1 MSTKFLLSVM
11 LPLALAGCSSLS
23 GLGGDARPTCKAPE
37 GVPCRSVSGVYVNSS
52 PDASAASAVPST
64 LIAATPRPAHPT
76 RAMGSDEP
84 PPTLGAIR
92 SEPTVLR
99 IWVAPFEDSDG
110 DLVDQSW
117 VYLQVDNGRW
127 LVEHSRE
134 RIRQAFAPR
143 MPEGAAPSP
152 VLTPA
157 PPSKSPAAAPS
168 PAARPAGIP
177 AIAPPT
183 PKARRPAGAQP

>member
-1 MSTKFLLSVM
+1 MSRMSTKFLQSSL
-11 LPLALAGCSSLS
+11 LPLALMGCSSLS

-52 PDASAASAVPST
+52 PDASAMPST
-64 LIAATPRPAHPT
+64 STTATPRPAQPT
-76 RAMGSDEP
+76 RVMGSDEP

-92 SEPTVLR
+92 TEPTLLR
-99 IWVAPFEDSDG
+99 IWIAPYEDSDG

-127 LVEHSRE
+127 LVEHNRE

-143 MPEGAAPSP
+143 IHDSAAPP
-152 VLTPA
+152 PLPTPA
-157 PPSKSPAAAPS
+157 PASKSPTAAPHS
-168 PAARPAGIP
+168 ATRPAGVP

-183 PKARRPAGAQP
+183 PYTPRPAGAQP